1 MINRV
6 HNDATAALKAGDKK
20 TAEALRLLY
29 SSLKNAEIENMGP
42 LSEEQAIQVIKKEMK
57 KRVEAR
63 DLFAANNREEMAAK
77 EEFERSLYSQYAP
90 AELTAAQIDEIIER
104 VASVAD
110 EVAFA
115 KIMPLVMKETKGS
128 ADGRLV
134 SERVKDYITKVNAAA

>member
-6 HNDATAALKAGDKK
+6 HNDTTAALKAGDKK

-29 SSLKNAEIENMGP
+29 SSLKNAEIENLGP
-42 LSEEQAIQVIKKEMK
+42 LTEEQAIQVIKKEMK

-63 DLFAANNREEMAAK
+63 DLFGANDREEMAAQ

-90 AELTAAQIDEIIER
+90 AELTSSQIDEIISS
-104 VASVAD
+104 VASTV
-110 EVAFA
+110 EEMNFA

-134 SERVKDYITKVNAAA
+134 SERVKEFIAKANSAA